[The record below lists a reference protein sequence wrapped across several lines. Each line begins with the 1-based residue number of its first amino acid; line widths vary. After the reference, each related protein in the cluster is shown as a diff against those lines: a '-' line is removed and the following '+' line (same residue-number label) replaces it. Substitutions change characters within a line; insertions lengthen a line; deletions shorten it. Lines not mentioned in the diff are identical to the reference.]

1 MREFWIYTVAR
12 FALFFAAWGLVAGI
26 WALLNDGEVP
36 LLWPLLIGA
45 LISMALSV
53 VLLNRL
59 RQRFVDAVQHRA
71 AKGVDF
77 EQHDR
82 D

>member
-12 FALFFAAWGLVAGI
+12 FALFFAAWGVVAGI
-26 WALLNDGEVP
+26 WALLADGQVP
-36 LLWPLLIGA
+36 LLWSLLIA
-45 LISMALSV
+45 AVVSMALSV
-53 VLLNRL
+53 VLLNGL

-77 EQHDR
+77 DQQPPR
-82 D
+82 